1 MSGRFVYEFDQP
13 IDMDRIVN
21 ITQWNSTNVGK
32 EYFDFSF
39 LPGDEKYFSDN
50 VEEYKYEWTVTNT
63 TKTTITF

>member
-50 VEEYKYEWTVTNT
+50 VE
-63 TKTTITF
+63 